1 MHDVLF
7 MESAINNC
15 GIKAIVQRPH
25 PRSEPTL
32 LLQVCFDVVK
42 PVLV

>member
-1 MHDVLF
+1 

-15 GIKAIVQRPH
+15 GVKAIVQRPH